1 MPPILEADNLV
12 KKYGEPAAVAGI
24 SFEVEE
30 GEVFGLLGPNGA
42 GKTTTISMLTGVL
55 EPTSGTARIG
65 GHDILEE
72 PTEVKRINGLVPQD
86 LALYPT
92 LSARTNLQFFG
103 RIYGLRGKE
112 LRERVDDVLEVVALT
127 DRADEP
133 IEKYSGGMKRRVN
146 IAAGLVH
153 QPRLLFLDEPTVGVD
168 PQSRNHIFES
178 VQRLNRE
185 RRMSIIYT
193 SHYMEEVELLC
204 NRVAIV
210 DQGRIIAL
218 DTIRNLIAMLGGGVI
233 QLGLERLDDEHAGGH
248 PGAAGRQ
255 RAVRSW
261 RRRRR
266 PTARRRGAGHCGPT
280 PTARAGAGQDR
291 DASGA
296 RTRSSRSSATSTSGT
311 SPSPRSRSSSPTSR
325 ASSSISPARSCASS
339 GKAVSTPMLS
349 IAWKDLLI
357 LFKDR
362 NALVGAFLLP
372 IVFIVV
378 YLGVS
383 GLSGGGWRG

>member
-12 KKYGEPAAVAGI
+12 KTYGEHVAVGGI

-65 GHDILEE
+65 GHDLLEE
-72 PTEVKRINGLVPQD
+72 PAEVKRANGLVPQD

-92 LSARTNLQFFG
+92 LSARANLQFFG

-112 LRERVDDVLEVVALT
+112 LRDRVEDVLEVVALT
-127 DRADEP
+127 DRADEA
-133 IEKYSGGMKRRVN
+133 IEKYSGGMKRRIN

-178 VQRLNRE
+178 VLRLNRE
-185 RRMSIIYT
+185 RRMSIVYT

-218 DTIRNLIAMLGGGVI
+218 DTIANLIAMLGGGVI
-233 QLGLERLDDEHAGGH
+233 ELGLERVDDDMLVAI
-248 PGAAGRQ
+248 
-255 RAVRSW
+255 RALPSVNDANVVA
-261 RRRRR
+261 
-266 PTARRRGAGHCGPT
+266 PPAPATAEGEEPAL
-280 PTARAGAGQDR
+280 RAGPAAPEPALIKIESKRSQD
-291 DASGA
+291 
-296 RTRSSRSSATSTSGT
+296 
-311 SPSPRSRSSSPTSR
+311 
-325 ASSSISPARSCASS
+325 
-339 GKAVSTPMLS
+339 
-349 IAWKDLLI
+349 
-357 LFKDR
+357 
-362 NALVGAFLLP
+362 ALVQVIGYLNERDVAFTSVKIFEPNLES
-372 IVFIVV
+372 VF
-378 YLGVS
+378 LHLTGKK
-383 GLSGGGWRG
+383 LRE